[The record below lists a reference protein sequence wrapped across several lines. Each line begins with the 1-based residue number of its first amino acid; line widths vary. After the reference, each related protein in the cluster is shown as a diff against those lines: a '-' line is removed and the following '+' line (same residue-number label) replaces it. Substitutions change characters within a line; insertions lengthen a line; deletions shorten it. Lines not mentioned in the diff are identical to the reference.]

1 LSEFITAIWP
11 LLCLSMLPLSV
22 WYLVEAKSVLNLIKS
37 SHPQVWLELG
47 KLQLIKNNT
56 IRNSFKFMVF
66 ILKADYRSLNDDTLS
81 RKGNLL
87 RVLLIGGHLIVL
99 FAFIAPIVIGRL

>member
-1 LSEFITAIWP
+1 MSEFITAIWP
-11 LLCLSMLPLSV
+11 LLCLSMFPLAI

-47 KLQLIKNNT
+47 KLQLIRNNT
-56 IRNSFKFMVF
+56 ISNSFKFMVF

-87 RVLLIGGHLIVL
+87 RVLLIGGHLVAL
-99 FAFIAPIVIGRL
+99 FAFITPIVIGRL